1 MEDNVSVAK
10 GHCTNKRKRD
20 DDVGTDEV
28 EVEAKRLRE
37 RLILDI
43 LESDDDDFYDT
54 NWNGNQIHGEV
65 SLANDLEDFMKRF
78 VEDVG
83 MVPTSTEEVTG
94 SIGSSSDELGFLF
107 EASDDEL
114 GLPPTVTLVPE
125 EEKCVLVDGF
135 DDGFDGFF

>member
-10 GHCTNKRKRD
+10 GYCTNKRKRD

-83 MVPTSTEEVTG
+83 MVPTSTEEV